1 MIGEVI
7 KNIRLKKGM
16 SKSELARRAGTAVSN
31 VHNIETEA
39 SKNPG
44 WYTICSLAEV
54 LEISLDDLRKM
65 DCRS

>member
-54 LEISLDDLRKM
+54 LEISLDDLKKI
-65 DCRS
+65 DSKS

>member
-1 MIGEVI
+1 
-7 KNIRLKKGM
+7 M

-54 LEISLDDLRKM
+54 LEISLDDLKKI
-65 DCRS
+65 DSKS

>member
-65 DCRS
+65 GRRS

>member
-65 DCRS
+65 DRRS

>member
-1 MIGEVI
+1 VIGEVI

>member
-1 MIGEVI
+1 VIGEVI

-65 DCRS
+65 DRRS

>member
-65 DCRS
+65 DRRR